1 MKLEDIKKMSNEEF
15 IEFARNF
22 QNFKEDIPVEEFFKQ
37 NKKIINIMTI
47 MSGITFGMIPYSI
60 LDNFTDDNLILGS
73 SFILGTIIGIPT
85 IKKLVKWLAIKASNE
100 SDFINK
106 NELIDLK
113 KDLEKLSEEE
123 LAFLIGIDNNKHI
136 YKLNDRIKGIFGDDD
151 SKKFVDSLE
160 VTYEDA
166 EKNLGYPK
174 NIGKNN

>member
-47 MSGITFGMIPYSI
+47 MPGITFGMIPYSI
-60 LDNFTDDNLILGS
+60 LDNFTDDNLILSS

-160 VTYEDA
+160 VTYEDD